1 MITKIFKKFNPALL
15 FSIGILIQGCEKNIE
30 LPKCGTQKVLMV
42 GATAATVEAYI
53 EFDGNAETIES
64 GVCIAQHPNP
74 TLNDIIHKN
83 KNTGFE
89 PFQLVIQ
96 DLKPMTTY
104 YARAYA
110 RNSEGLS
117 YGKVIPFRT
126 GDKEIGEEFQGGNVF
141 YILQPGDLGFDS
153 AICHGLICTSTD
165 KIIKSSFSIA
175 SMNFGGNGKEIG
187 YGSENTNNI
196 FNFAGNNAPGA
207 AYCYKLNHQGYSDWF
222 LPSINELHALIEAN
236 MSYIQ
241 RDFQGYYFTYYMSST
256 EFDNYFYAGRI
267 QSATGYYYYYGATDL
282 FYVPL
287 AQTLS
292 KESQDNIYVWPI
304 RKF

>member
-1 MITKIFKKFNPALL
+1 MLTRILKKISPAILL
-15 FSIGILIQGCEKNIE
+15 SMGILIQGCEKSIE

-53 EFDGNAETIES
+53 EFDGNAETVES
-64 GVCIAQHPNP
+64 GVCIAQHSNP
-74 TLNDIIHKN
+74 TLNDVVYKN
-83 KNTGFE
+83 KNSSIE

-117 YGKVIPFRT
+117 YGKAILFRT

-165 KIIKSSFSIA
+165 KITELAFSITP
-175 SMNFGGNGKEIG
+175 GNYGANSSEIG
-187 YGSENTNNI
+187 YGQDNTYNI
-196 FNFAGNNAPGA
+196 FSNGGVNAPGP
-207 AYCYKLNHQGYSDWF
+207 AYCYLLIHNSYNDWF
-222 LPSINELHALIEAN
+222 LPSIDELRKLMEAN
-236 MSYIQ
+236 MSYISKVSQ
-241 RDFQGYYFTYYMSST
+241 WYYYMSST
-256 EFDNYFYAGRI
+256 EVDNSYFACGRI
-267 QSATGYYYYYGATDL
+267 QYATGYYYYGGGNNT
-282 FYVPL
+282 FYVPK
-287 AQTLS
+287 TDYRN
-292 KESQDNIYVWPI
+292 KENQYYTYVWPI

>member
-15 FSIGILIQGCEKNIE
+15 FSIGILIQGCEKSIE

-53 EFDGNAETIES
+53 EFDGNAETVES
-64 GVCIAQHPNP
+64 GVCIAQHSNP
-74 TLNDIIHKN
+74 TLNDIVHKN
-83 KNTGFE
+83 KNTSIE
-89 PFQLVIQ
+89 PFQIVIQ

-117 YGKVIPFRT
+117 YGKAILFRT
-126 GDKEIGEEFQGGNVF
+126 GDKEIGEEYEGGNVF

-165 KIIKSSFSIA
+165 KITELAFSIT
-175 SMNFGGNGKEIG
+175 SGNFGANSSEIG
-187 YGSENTNNI
+187 YGQDNTNNI
-196 FNFAGNNAPGA
+196 FNNAGTNAPGP
-207 AYCYKLNHQGYSDWF
+207 AYCYQLSHKGYFDWF
-222 LPSINELHALIEAN
+222 LPSIEELNKLMEAN
-236 MSYIQ
+236 MSYISKSSPW
-241 RDFQGYYFTYYMSST
+241 YYFMSST
-256 EFDNYFYAGRI
+256 ELDNSYFASGRI
-267 QSATGYYYYYGATDL
+267 QYATGYYYYGGSDNT
-282 FYVPL
+282 FYVPK
-287 AQTLS
+287 TEYRN
-292 KESQDNIYVWPI
+292 KEYQYNTNVWPI